1 MVTDEGEEHTLNPIS
16 ENQFLPPLQKI
27 ILLKLAEN
35 SPKSKYATNK
45 AINGYYKSVW
55 DAIDALEQKGIVL
68 KVKEGEYRG
77 RSHPLYW
84 LTTAG
89 VFIALVEG
97 INPKILLNRT
107 LEIYPENK
115 LLQCLVE
122 LSTILGTDTYRIAY
136 SAILNKRKLESTDL
150 SQMVGTLLMKD
161 LSLEQIKDL
170 ILIMKKYPEQFGDLK
185 AQTDQIQE
193 NLKKVGLF
201 LKDAYEEN

>member
-1 MVTDEGEEHTLNPIS
+1 MVNSEGEEHTLNSIS

-27 ILLKLAEN
+27 ILLQLAEN
-35 SPKSKYATNK
+35 SPKSKYTTSK
-45 AINGYYKSVW
+45 AIKGYYKSVW
-55 DAIDALEQKGIVL
+55 DAIDALEEKGIVL

-77 RSHPLYW
+77 RKHPLYW

-97 INPKILLNRT
+97 VNAKTLLNRT

-115 LLQCLVE
+115 LLQCIVE
-122 LSTILGTDTYRIAY
+122 VSTILGTDTYRIAY
-136 SAILNKRKLESTDL
+136 SAILNKRRLESTDL

-170 ILIMKKYPEQFGDLK
+170 ISIMKKYPEQFGNLK
-185 AQTDQIQE
+185 EQTDQMNE
-193 NLKKVGLF
+193 NLKKVELF
-201 LKDAYEEN
+201 LKDAYEEK